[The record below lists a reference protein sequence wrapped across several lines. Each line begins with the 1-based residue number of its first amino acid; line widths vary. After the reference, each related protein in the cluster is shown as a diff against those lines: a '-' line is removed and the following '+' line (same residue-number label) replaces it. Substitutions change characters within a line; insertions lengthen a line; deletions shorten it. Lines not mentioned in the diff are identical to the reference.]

1 MKRRLINLLKSFLNK
16 RRRSYRCTKTY
27 MRYFHELDVDDNIIL
42 FEAYQG
48 TRIACNPLAIF
59 KYMVDNPEYED
70 YTFVWGIN
78 DKNNY
83 YAKKYAKRDDVI
95 FCKKDSKEYLKYLAS
110 AKYLINNKTFSYFF
124 IKKPEQIYVN
134 SWHSVAL
141 KKLGKHQEGRMG
153 QYKNVTKNYIQTDY
167 LVVPNNFMTDVLLD
181 CCDIMTHYNG
191 LVIDEGYPRT
201 DLSYNTPMQEM
212 RNYLHELLGVDITK
226 KIVLYAP
233 TWRGEVG
240 ASIDIT
246 DDILQHVLDINKDLP
261 GDCVLL
267 LKVHDRTYT
276 FVKDNPELQKVA
288 NVPDWLDSNELLAGI
303 DILITDYSGI
313 FFDFLKLKRP
323 IIFFAYDRE
332 LYEKERGMY
341 MDFDTMPGP
350 ICYTAKEVTDTLANI
365 DEIYPNYEDK
375 HTHMLEEYCYRED
388 GNCTQRV
395 VDIIFKGKYSPNVY
409 SIEKTK
415 KPRVLIYV
423 GSFRSRADSAELVS
437 SLNKIDFT
445 QLDITLYFNAN
456 PNIVDEVYLKRLN
469 PNIHIIY
476 RCPWQ
481 LYRYYQQAIK
491 SAKDESAF
499 RDGYLTEESIELFT
513 RFAFD
518 DIQFD
523 LVIDTVQSQDAW
535 RWALPTIADKS
546 IVYINQNLSFKRYI
560 DELML
565 ERYDKIIISPINFG
579 EQVARKVGKEKV
591 IDLSCDICI
600 NTDDVFQFGD
610 AIIDMLELDKA
621 GEIPADD
628 DFTPPTIEEMQEE
641 AILASEMLKQQRQQK
656 KTSQN
661 NTFKAR
667 LKARLKKFIA

>member
-1 MKRRLINLLKSFLNK
+1 M
-16 RRRSYRCTKTY
+16 
-27 MRYFHELDVDDNIIL
+27 H
-42 FEAYQG
+42 
-48 TRIACNPLAIF
+48 
-59 KYMVDNPEYED
+59 
-70 YTFVWGIN
+70 
-78 DKNNY
+78 
-83 YAKKYAKRDDVI
+83 
-95 FCKKDSKEYLKYLAS
+95 
-110 AKYLINNKTFSYFF
+110 
-124 IKKPEQIYVN
+124 
-134 SWHSVAL
+134 
-141 KKLGKHQEGRMG
+141 
-153 QYKNVTKNYIQTDY
+153 
-167 LVVPNNFMTDVLLD
+167 
-181 CCDIMTHYNG
+181 
-191 LVIDEGYPRT
+191 
-201 DLSYNTPMQEM
+201 EM
-212 RNYLHELLGVDITK
+212 RDYLHELLGIDITK

-246 DDILQHVLDINKDLP
+246 DDILQHVLDINKNLP
-261 GDCVLL
+261 DECILL

-276 FVKDNPELQKVA
+276 FVKDNAELQKVA

-313 FFDFLKLKRP
+313 FFDFLKLERP

-365 DEIYPNYEDK
+365 DEIYPRYEDK

-395 VDIIFKGKYSPNVY
+395 VDIIFQGAQSPNVY
-409 SIEKTK
+409 SIEKPK

-423 GSFRSRADSAELVS
+423 GSFRSRVDSAELVS

-469 PNIHIIY
+469 PSIHIIY

-491 SAKDESAF
+491 EAKDESAF
-499 RDGYLTEESIELFT
+499 KSGYLSEEGIEIFT

-518 DIQFD
+518 DIRFD

-535 RWALPTIADKS
+535 RWALPTIAEKS

-600 NTDDVFQFGD
+600 NPDDVFQFGD
-610 AIIDMLELDKA
+610 AIIDMLGLDGTKEL
-621 GEIPADD
+621 PADD
-628 DFTPPTIEEMQEE
+628 NFTPPTVEEMQQE
-641 AILASEMLKQQRQQK
+641 AIAASELLKQQRHQK

>member
-1 MKRRLINLLKSFLNK
+1 MEF
-16 RRRSYRCTKTY
+16 
-27 MRYFHELDVDDNIIL
+27 FHELDVDDKVIL

-59 KYMVDNPEYED
+59 KYMVDNPD
-70 YTFVWGIN
+70 YKDYKFVWGIN
-78 DKNNY
+78 DENNH
-83 YAKKYAKRDDVI
+83 YAKKYANHDNVI

-124 IKKPEQIYVN
+124 IKKPEQVYIN

-153 QYKNVTKNYIQTDY
+153 QYKNVTKNYIQTDF
-167 LVVPNNFMTDVLLD
+167 LVVPNRFMTDVLLD

-191 LVIDEGYPRT
+191 VVIDEGYPRT

-212 RNYLHELLGVDITK
+212 RNYLRDLLGVDITK
-226 KIVLYAP
+226 KIALYAP

-246 DDILQHVLDINKDLP
+246 DEILQHVLDINKDLP
-261 GDCVLL
+261 SDCVLL

-375 HTHMLEEYCYRED
+375 HTYMLEEYCYRED

-395 VDIIFKGKYSPNVY
+395 VDIIFKGAHSPNVY
-409 SIEKTK
+409 SIERPE
-415 KPRVLIYV
+415 KPRILINV
-423 GSFRSRADSAELVS
+423 GNFRSRADSADLVN

-445 QLDITLYFNAN
+445 QLDITLYFNAS

-481 LYRYYQQAIK
+481 LYRYY
-491 SAKDESAF
+491 
-499 RDGYLTEESIELFT
+499 
-513 RFAFD
+513 
-518 DIQFD
+518 
-523 LVIDTVQSQDAW
+523 
-535 RWALPTIADKS
+535 
-546 IVYINQNLSFKRYI
+546 
-560 DELML
+560 
-565 ERYDKIIISPINFG
+565 
-579 EQVARKVGKEKV
+579 KE
-591 IDLSCDICI
+591 
-600 NTDDVFQFGD
+600 
-610 AIIDMLELDKA
+610 A
-621 GEIPADD
+621 
-628 DFTPPTIEEMQEE
+628 
-641 AILASEMLKQQRQQK
+641 
-656 KTSQN
+656 
-661 NTFKAR
+661 
-667 LKARLKKFIA
+667 